1 MVPAA
6 QPDAGR
12 ATALSES
19 FTGACPLE
27 FPCAMP
33 RQLFRQ
39 EAIDAQRE
47 KFLGEATIARPV
59 PFWVF
64 TLLAAGIAIL
74 LISVAV
80 WGQYTRRERVE
91 GYVALDT
98 GAARVMSPDAGRI
111 TELLIKE
118 GDEVK
123 AGDEIAKV
131 SLERTTV
138 TGSSSSKEVSEEMER
153 RRIILEKEQS
163 QWRDLGA
170 QQVEQL
176 RRRMRDLEN
185 ELAQIDRE
193 MKLQET
199 RVKSTR
205 EQAERFKA
213 LAGEKFVSDVASKQ
227 KQDEVTDQEIKLQA
241 MRRQRAQVERD
252 LGAAKMEEPAIQMR
266 SRAQQEQVARQISEL
281 RQGLSEVEA
290 RRENI
295 IRAPMTGVVTNIS
308 VNRGQSVAADTPLA
322 TVLPKGSGMHVE
334 LLVPT
339 RAIGFLSKGKE
350 VVLRYEAFPY
360 ERFGQYRGVITA
372 IGRNVWTAG
381 ERIGPLSAKE
391 PVYRVDVKLER
402 QAVAALGEEYPLRP
416 GMLVNAD
423 LLLEK
428 RTLLEWIFEPV
439 LQLKGRL

>member
-1 MVPAA
+1 
-6 QPDAGR
+6 
-12 ATALSES
+12 
-19 FTGACPLE
+19 
-27 FPCAMP
+27 MP

-74 LISVAV
+74 LIVVAV

-91 GYVALDT
+91 GYLALDT
-98 GAARVMSPDAGRI
+98 GAARVLIPDAGRV
-111 TELLIKE
+111 TDLLVKE

-123 AGDEIAKV
+123 AGDELAKI
-131 SLERTTV
+131 SLDRTNV
-138 TGSSSSKEVSEEMER
+138 AGGSTSEAITAEMQSR
-153 RRIILEKEQS
+153 RAILEKEQA
-163 QWRDLGA
+163 QWRDLGS

-176 RRRMRDLEN
+176 RRRVKDLEI
-185 ELAQIDRE
+185 ELTQVDRE

-199 RVKSTR
+199 RIRSAR
-205 EQAERFKA
+205 EQLDRYQG
-213 LAGEKFVSDVASKQ
+213 LAGEKKFVSEALVKQ

-241 MRRQRAQVERD
+241 LRRQRSQVERD
-252 LGAAKMEEPAIQMR
+252 LGAAKMEEPQIQLR
-266 SRAQQEQVARQISEL
+266 SRAQVEQVSRQLSEL
-281 RQGLSEVEA
+281 REGMSQVEA
-290 RRENI
+290 RRETV
-295 IRAPMTGVVTNIS
+295 IRAPMAGVVTNVA
-308 VNRGQSVAADTPLA
+308 VNRGQSIAADAPLV
-322 TVLPKGSGMHVE
+322 TVLPKGSGLHVE

-339 RAIGFLSKGKE
+339 RAIGFIAKGQE

-360 ERFGQYRGVITA
+360 ERFGQYRGVVND
-372 IGRNVWTAG
+372 IGRNVWTQG

-391 PVYRVDVKLER
+391 PVYRVDVALDK
-402 QAVAALGEEYPLRP
+402 QSVAALGQEFPLRP

-428 RTLLEWIFEPV
+428 RTILEWIFEPV